1 MFIVW
6 IYMYIRADGEEI
18 DMGPFK
24 TREEAETA
32 LKKHASFG
40 ALTTGP
46 IEKPDDHKLFKG

>member
-1 MFIVW
+1 VW